1 MRAKQKNVKRAEEK
15 KNNNQPVVTTLVRK
29 GRKRYTHQCTIHP
42 DWCTRVGWTLI
53 PSKNSPKIRD
63 SLDAARVGELCHSS
77 PASQAHQ
84 NYSISF
90 NSLSLSLCVALS
102 LSLLECGTLSTHPL
116 VKNDLSL
123 LAANSVS
130 LNSALVS

>member
-1 MRAKQKNVKRAEEK
+1 
-15 KNNNQPVVTTLVRK
+15 
-29 GRKRYTHQCTIHP
+29 
-42 DWCTRVGWTLI
+42 
-53 PSKNSPKIRD
+53 
-63 SLDAARVGELCHSS
+63 
-77 PASQAHQ
+77 
-84 NYSISF
+84 
-90 NSLSLSLCVALS
+90 LCVALS